1 VISGISPQEL
11 QLRLDAEQQT
21 IRKLKILYGKW
32 WPHYTL
38 PLELKWTLYAEHD
51 TCPYCSTALQ
61 MPSGIEAIGQ
71 EEAARHIDHMDPLS
85 RGGEESFRN
94 AICACAKCNMA
105 KGKQLFANWL
115 ATLPESRQAA
125 VRAIYVEKLGRSP
138 EQFQPGPKQ
147 LRLVATRL
155 ELAFDE
161 QVLRVLYPKPVVNG
175 PPNRQ

>member
-1 VISGISPQEL
+1 MIAGISPQEL
-11 QLRLDAEQQT
+11 QHRLEAEQQT

-38 PLELKWTLYAEHD
+38 PLELKWTLYAEHE
-51 TCPYCSTALQ
+51 TCPYCSRPLEMA
-61 MPSGIEAIGQ
+61 SGLGAFGQ

-105 KGKQLFANWL
+105 KGKQLFSDWL
-115 ATLPESRQAA
+115 AALPEPTRTV
-125 VRAIYVEKLGRSP
+125 VRAIYVEKLGRTP

-147 LRLVATRL
+147 LRLVQARL

-161 QVLRVLYPKPVVNG
+161 QVLRALYPKPVVKG